1 MAQTE
6 TLHASACL
14 RLGVCRNL
22 VLTAWLDAPEGAHA
36 RAMGSAI
43 LGVSSR
49 YGLDFGILDTI
60 ISGTPRFTD
69 EFRDEIVKIVRD
81 SRMQG
86 HGAAHVVT
94 LGGLGGVA
102 VRAFLSTVFLLGD
115 PLRPTGSSA
124 SRTRPQPGSRPS
136 CRLAGRSGPPRR
148 SSPRTP
154 RSCASRSPPCIH
166 ADESRGSPGRVNGAG
181 ARAVDRQRVRSRT
194 GVREAASGPRTR
206 STPG

>member
-69 EFRDEIVKIVRD
+69 EFRDENVKIMRD

-102 VRAFLSTVFLLGD
+102 VRAFLSTVFLLG
-115 PLRPTGSSA
+115 RSA
-124 SRTRPQPGSRPS
+124 SPNRVFGEPHAAATWLAPVVSTGREKWTAPEILAAYAEVMRKPIASVHSR
-136 CRLAGRSGPPRR
+136 
-148 SSPRTP
+148 
-154 RSCASRSPPCIH
+154 
-166 ADESRGSPGRVNGAG
+166 
-181 ARAVDRQRVRSRT
+181 
-194 GVREAASGPRTR
+194 
-206 STPG
+206 